1 MPKIIACQ
9 GSLKATTRTITMAE
23 MLTIAIRSI
32 LVAVS
37 AFMSFP
43 NLKENMG
50 SSQTSNVHRIR
61 ETPMIIHGMAAP
73 NDSGR

>member
-1 MPKIIACQ
+1 MPKIIAGQ
-9 GSLKATTRTITMAE
+9 GSLKATTRTIMIAE

-43 NLKENMG
+43 NFKENMG
-50 SSQTSNVHRIR
+50 SSQTSKKHRIR
-61 ETPMIIHGMAAP
+61 ETPMIIQGMAASY
-73 NDSGR
+73 DSGR